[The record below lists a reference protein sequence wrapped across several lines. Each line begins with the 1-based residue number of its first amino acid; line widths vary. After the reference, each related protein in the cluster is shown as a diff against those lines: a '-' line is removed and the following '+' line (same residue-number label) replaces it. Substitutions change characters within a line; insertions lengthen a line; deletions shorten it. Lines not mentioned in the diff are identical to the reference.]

1 MRRKRTN
8 TLRIYLKYLCRPG
21 VSGAESE
28 QVRMFYISHL
38 AALTLYNNLAFDNF
52 SGVYQGSVKHPDHFL
67 RVDTLSLE
75 LLLNQVGVHR
85 SHTCEVAKIYG

>member
-28 QVRMFYISHL
+28 QVRMFYISYL
-38 AALTLYNNLAFDNF
+38 AALTYII
-52 SGVYQGSVKHPDHFL
+52 
-67 RVDTLSLE
+67 T
-75 LLLNQVGVHR
+75 
-85 SHTCEVAKIYG
+85 